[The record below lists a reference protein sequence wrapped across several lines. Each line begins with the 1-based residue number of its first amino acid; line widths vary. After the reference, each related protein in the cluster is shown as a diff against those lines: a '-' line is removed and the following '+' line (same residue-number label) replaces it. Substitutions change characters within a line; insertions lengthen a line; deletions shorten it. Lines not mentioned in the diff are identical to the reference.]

1 MSPLPPRAAPQ
12 PAAPTL
18 SVKVLRRGAEPLHRE
33 TELAWLHSNE
43 LPVQVL
49 LFPAVGEPVGLS
61 VDLWQPRAIGEA
73 VIQQAAA
80 GLGAKAI
87 IACLH
92 IGDLYLDGEPNGVFG
107 SQPPKPVGTSALRGE
122 AIITV
127 AVWPSRTYVSCL
139 ISDAHTDDH
148 GTRLLP
154 PRDTVPGRTSGA
166 TAPLTLPLVTWL
178 AGMLPG
184 PHGADSSPP

>member
-1 MSPLPPRAAPQ
+1 MSPTPPHAAPQ
-12 PAAPTL
+12 SGAPAMSEETL
-18 SVKVLRRGAEPLHRE
+18 RQGAEHVHRE

-49 LFPAVGEPVGLS
+49 LIPAVGQPVGLC
-61 VDLWQPRAIGEA
+61 VDLWQPRAVGEA
-73 VIQQAAA
+73 VIRQAAA
-80 GLGAKAI
+80 GLDAEAI

-92 IGDLYLDGEPNGVFG
+92 IGDLYLDGESHGVFG
-107 SQPPKPVGTSALRGE
+107 AQPPVPLGTGPLRGE

-127 AVWPSRTYVSCL
+127 AVWPSRAYVACL
-139 ISDAHTDDH
+139 ISDAYADDH

-154 PRDTVPGRTSGA
+154 PREAVPGPASAA
-166 TAPLTLPLVTWL
+166 TAPLDLPLVAWL

-184 PHGADSSPP
+184 PNNAGRSPS